1 MSFSVDTVFSELGH
15 CRDLFPPG
23 VESLSLSSTIPSF
36 VSSFLLSVL
45 VSIFFFSTVSRF
57 LVFSPHPIKAC
68 WRLDMK
74 NIAVT
79 NQDPSA
85 HVRVRP

>member
-57 LVFSPHPIKAC
+57 LVFSLVFSSFPQKRFQILCNFP
-68 WRLDMK
+68 RLRQATI
-74 NIAVT
+74 IA
-79 NQDPSA
+79 S
-85 HVRVRP
+85 